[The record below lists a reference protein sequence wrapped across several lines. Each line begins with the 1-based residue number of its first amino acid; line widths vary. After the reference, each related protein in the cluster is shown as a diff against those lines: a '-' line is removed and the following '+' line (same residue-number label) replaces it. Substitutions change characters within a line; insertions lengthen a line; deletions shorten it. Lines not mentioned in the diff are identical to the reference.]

1 MNELEISD
9 NRIIRVADLLE
20 QIKSVDEMIDLHKQK
35 ENEDDLMLI
44 QYRYRREQHLKE
56 LRATLK
62 DLNINPADLA
72 A

>member
-20 QIKSVDEMIDLHKQK
+20 QIKSVDEMINLHKQK

-44 QYRYRREQHLKE
+44 QYRYRREQYLKE

-62 DLNINPADLA
+62 DLNINPTDLA